1 MHKVAPEVQHAIGI
15 PQLHIVDPCA
25 EAAIA
30 DGANTLG
37 LLVTAPV
44 METGFYRARF
54 ADFGFEVLVLAERD
68 CALVHRAIFEELTR
82 GIVQDHSAGVPGDH
96 GRPAGPGRPRHRAR
110 MHRDRSPGHRKDMPG
125 TALYDTKALHVDRAV
140 RISLGLHPLMT
151 DPV

>member
-44 METGFYRARF
+44 METGFTGRA
-54 ADFGFEVLVLAERD
+54 L
-68 CALVHRAIFEELTR
+68 LTSGSKSSFWR
-82 GIVQDHSAGVPGDH
+82 SVTAPSCTVPSS
-96 GRPAGPGRPRHRAR
+96 
-110 MHRDRSPGHRKDMPG
+110 RS
-125 TALYDTKALHVDRAV
+125 
-140 RISLGLHPLMT
+140 
-151 DPV
+151 